1 MNIELLRAD
10 ITSIKVDAI
19 VNPTN
24 PQLQHVGGLGR
35 VLVREG
41 GEIIQRESSE
51 MAPVPVGEA
60 VITSGGNLLCK
71 FVIHTVAPRLG
82 EGDED
87 RKLRTATTSALQ
99 RGEDLAIASIA
110 LPAMSAGVFGFTFER
125 CARVMLGATIDFRPH
140 ARSLR
145 RAIYCLFGPEP
156 YNAFDRVLKELE
168 G

>member
-1 MNIELLRAD
+1 MDIELLRAD

-24 PQLQHVGGLGR
+24 PQLQHVGGIGR

-41 GEIIQRESSE
+41 GEVIQRESSE
-51 MAPVPVGEA
+51 IGSVPVGEA
-60 VITSGGNLLCK
+60 VVTTGGNLLCK
-71 FVIHTVAPRLG
+71 FVIHAVAPRMG

-87 RKLRTATTSALQ
+87 RKLRSSTISALQ

-110 LPAMSAGVFGFTFER
+110 FPAMAAGIFGFPFDR
-125 CARVMLGATIDFRPH
+125 CARVMLGATIDFRPQ

-145 RAIYCLFGPEP
+145 RAVYCLFGPEP
-156 YNAFDRVLKELE
+156 YEVFARVLRELQ